1 MRTAKNIIISVI
13 LTFIP
18 VFADVIDTISF
29 VGNTKTK
36 NGYLQKI
43 IAPFVK
49 SEYNSDSENLIYKT
63 LDSTNLFSEIMVVTS
78 KKSQNDSVSIFVI
91 VKENSNFSFGNAGL
105 GLNTME
111 YGEPIGVWL
120 RFNLDVNYSNF
131 LGLGHSLNFTG
142 GLWRER
148 FFGTNW
154 HIPLGASPYF
164 FDVGALVGRKPSFV
178 FAWEI
183 SPYFNTNVRFG
194 RNIGEKQTLFFEISP
209 RFRKYNDMIKNNGE
223 WQIFQSDDFWEIY
236 GKLYYRF
243 SRSDKN
249 YPPLSATFF
258 STALNTN
265 KIMPYV
271 EDGEKKDFWNINTDF
286 KQNIPISQKI
296 RHSLY
301 IRSRISATPFG
312 EHNKYDGFLLGGQEL
327 LRGWDYEIL
336 GSKDSCVFNN
346 SVLGTL
352 EYQFHIFTFP
362 PIKLGNLL
370 SWYDKS
376 LQKFSPTLAG
386 AVFFDAGY
394 LYKEILSP
402 LQSTHASAASAGIS
416 LRFLQPLMR
425 LGGAVELAWQVAGSE
440 RYLNKNRKAPML
452 HIGIISQF

>member
-1 MRTAKNIIISVI
+1 MRTAKNTIILTILIIISVS
-13 LTFIP
+13 
-18 VFADVIDTISF
+18 ADVIDTISF

-49 SEYNSDSENLIYKT
+49 SEYDSGSENLIYKT
-63 LDSTNLFSEIMVVTS
+63 LDATNLFSEIMVVSS
-78 KKSQNDSVSIFVI
+78 KKSQSDSVSIFVI
-91 VKENSNFSFGNAGL
+91 VKENGNFSFSNAGL

-120 RFNLDVNYSNF
+120 RFNLDVNYDNF

-142 GLWRER
+142 CVLRER
-148 FFGTNW
+148 FLGTNW
-154 HIPLGASPYF
+154 HILIGARPYF
-164 FDVGALVGRKPSFV
+164 FDVGAIVGRKPSFV

-194 RNIGEKQTLFFEISP
+194 RNIGEKQTLSFEISP
-209 RFRKYNDMIKNNGE
+209 QFRKYNDMFKNNDE
-223 WQIFQSDDFWEIY
+223 WQVFQSNVFWEIY
-236 GKLYYRF
+236 EKLYYQF
-243 SRSDKN
+243 SRCDKN

-265 KIMPYV
+265 KIMAYA
-271 EDGEKKDFWNINTDF
+271 EDGEKKDFWNIDTDF
-286 KQNIPISQKI
+286 KQNIPVSKKI

-301 IRSRISATPFG
+301 IRSRISVTPFG
-312 EHNKYDGFLLGGQEL
+312 EHNKYDGFLLGGQEF
-327 LRGWDYEIL
+327 LRGWDYEVL
-336 GSKDSCVFNN
+336 GSKDSCVFDN

-352 EYQFHIFTFP
+352 EYQFHILTFP

-376 LQKFSPTLAG
+376 LQKFSPTLTG

-394 LYKEILSP
+394 LYKDILSP
-402 LQSTHASAASAGIS
+402 LQSVHATAASAGIS
-416 LRFLQPLMR
+416 LRLLQPLMR
-425 LGGAVELAWQVAGSE
+425 LGGAVELAWQVSGSE
-440 RYLNKNRKAPML
+440 KYLNKNRKVPIL
-452 HIGIISQF
+452 HIGIVSQF